1 MRRLRSSKKTGERAR
16 AREAAMQAR
25 QSGGG
30 GGGERRVETASCKRR
45 GEDAQGGSGGKRKT
59 QLRASEGA
67 SSSGAAREVA
77 GERGGGAR
85 AGRAGGRKVEG
96 GGGRRSAEEGRSR
109 PAQFDVVL
117 SENTAVYASYT
128 DVGGVWLGGLF
139 AKRDLAP
146 GEIIAKYEG
155 AMLTSEEADASTS
168 EYLMTAVDVRDR
180 RRRIVIDG
188 HPQFGNLAGYA
199 NYAANKVANA
209 VFEDQGGVK
218 RPRGAECRTDVVLKA
233 KVQVTAG
240 QEVRV
245 DYDMGVVSRPF
256 RQQMIRRGVAE
267 SELDGPGYQAV
278 RWAYPGGGGSG
289 APDAEGRKRGGEEA
303 EVASPRGEEGRKREA
318 RGAGG
323 RSAESGETAEGAGAA
338 RADDG
343 GRKRG
348 PRAAKVASPRGAA
361 ERKRV
366 LRSESQMG
374 QGK

>member
-25 QSGGG
+25 QLGGG

-77 GERGGGAR
+77 EERGGGAR

-117 SENTAVYASYT
+117 SESTTVYASYT

-168 EYLMTAVDVRDR
+168 EYLYLRDR
-180 RRRIVIDG
+180 RRRVVIDG

-256 RQQMIRRGVAE
+256 RQQMIRRGVAK

-278 RWAYPGGGGSG
+278 RRRQLCA
-289 APDAEGRKRGGEEA
+289 GR
-303 EVASPRGEEGRKREA
+303 
-318 RGAGG
+318 
-323 RSAESGETAEGAGAA
+323 
-338 RADDG
+338 
-343 GRKRG
+343 
-348 PRAAKVASPRGAA
+348 
-361 ERKRV
+361 
-366 LRSESQMG
+366 
-374 QGK
+374 